1 VETQAKTL
9 EQILVRKYTF
19 NLSVSLSYLI
29 IL

>member
-9 EQILVRKYTF
+9 ERILVRKYTF
-19 NLSVSLSYLI
+19 NLSVSLSYLV